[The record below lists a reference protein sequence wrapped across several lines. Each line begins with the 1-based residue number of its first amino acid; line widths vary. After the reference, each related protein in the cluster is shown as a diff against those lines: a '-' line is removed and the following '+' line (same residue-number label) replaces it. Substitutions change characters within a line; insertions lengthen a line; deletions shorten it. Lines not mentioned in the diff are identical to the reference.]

1 MSSAPHSR
9 GSLGVWLLALLLLPA
24 IPVDAQVDCSNPD
37 NLCTGDPCIIT
48 ASAVSSP
55 CTVDFGSRA
64 VVIAN
69 RLQVGAL
76 NLTARTIAV
85 QATISNEITVQL
97 FADETI
103 DLDGAIVG
111 AAHLEA
117 GGDINVRQA
126 IRGGMANEIA
136 LEAGNDINV
145 TAPIK
150 SGNILTLTAGNDI
163 EVSGPVRADEILFE
177 AGGRLVLNRGV
188 SASNDPPA
196 FFPDA
201 VAFHGAAGVELNGPA
216 RARGGDIEVVSSAGD
231 VTINKV
237 LRADGAFTRCN
248 GGVVTITAAGAARIR
263 RTISA
268 KGVCGRSSTDGG
280 TVRIE
285 GATVDVGSAALI
297 RAFNGG
303 DIRLTATGGDML
315 LAGRYL
321 AGKYLEPVQIGII
334 EGTATGNLLASGRFI
349 ASPSGCIALSAGGTL
364 DTAGATFDV
373 PLSADCPG
381 SPSGAFLD

>member
-1 MSSAPHSR
+1 MSSAPHTR
-9 GSLGVWLLALLLLPA
+9 GVRGAWLLPLLLLSA
-24 IPVDAQVDCSNPD
+24 IPVGAQVDCSNPD

-69 RLQVGAL
+69 RLQVGSL

-85 QATISNEITVQL
+85 QANIFNEITVRL

-117 GGDINVRQA
+117 GGDINVRRA
-126 IRGGMANEIA
+126 IKGGTANGIG

-150 SGNILTLTAGNDI
+150 SGNILRLTAANDI

-177 AGGRLVLNRGV
+177 AGGRLVLNRSVLANNEFGF
-188 SASNDPPA
+188 SLD
-196 FFPDA
+196 D
-201 VAFHGAAGVELNGPA
+201 VAFHGAGGVDLNGPVNTH
-216 RARGGDIEVVSSAGD
+216 GGDIEVVSSAGD
-231 VTINKV
+231 VTITKV
-237 LRADGAFTRCN
+237 LRTDGAFNRCFAGN
-248 GGVVTITAAGAARIR
+248 VTITAAGAARISR
-263 RTISA
+263 GISA
-268 KGVCGRSSTDGG
+268 KGKCGPFFTDGG
-280 TVRIE
+280 IVRIE
-285 GATVDVGSAALI
+285 AATVDVGSTARL
-297 RAFNGG
+297 RAMNSG

-315 LAGRYL
+315 LAGKFF
-321 AGKYLEPVQIGII
+321 APGTNGTI
-334 EGTATGNLLASGRFI
+334 EGAATGNLLASGRFT
-349 ASPSGCIALSAGGTL
+349 AAPGGCIGLSAGGTL

-373 PLSADCPG
+373 PLSTDCPG